1 MTIVDYYDGM
11 GEIIKDSGNPDV
23 FKISPSSI
31 QDFFIATPQYY
42 REQVEGE
49 ERTFK
54 GSTSTHLGTIVHHVA
69 ETTAFDPTAQV
80 SAAEVAA
87 YLTAIVDPEV
97 DIEKISELWPTMSSV
112 LITNTT
118 QNPDW
123 DIIAS
128 EDFKFKKLNDDV
140 YIGGTYDCL
149 RKDPAVNDGVCV
161 VDYKTAAT
169 KPQGISQKYRLQ
181 AYAYAWMLRES
192 GVKVTS
198 IELCFVTRPTKTLP
212 VRFFDF
218 KEFYT
223 DENHEYIGKILNLI
237 AKSVSA
243 YKHGDTELKQ
253 LLAQDFNITEKTA
266 SVAFPL

>member
-1 MTIVDYYDGM
+1 MAIADYYDGM
-11 GEIIKDSGNPDV
+11 EEIIKDSGNPGI

-31 QDFFIATPQYY
+31 QDFFSATSQYY

-49 ERTFK
+49 EKAFQ
-54 GSTSTHLGTIVHHVA
+54 GSTSTHLGTIVHHAA
-69 ETTAFDPTAQV
+69 EITAFDKGAQLLEKDVTAF
-80 SAAEVAA
+80 
-87 YLTAIVDPEV
+87 LDTIDDPEV
-97 DIEKISELWPTMSSV
+97 DFGKINELWPSMAFT
-112 LITNTT
+112 LIESTT
-118 QNPDW
+118 LNPSW

-128 EDFKFKKLNDDV
+128 EDFKYKKLNDDV

-161 VDYKTAAT
+161 VDYKTAST
-169 KPQGISQKYRLQ
+169 KPQGINQKYRLQ
-181 AYAYAWMLRES
+181 AYAYAWMLKES
-192 GVKVTS
+192 GINVTS

-218 KEFYT
+218 KEYYT

-243 YKHGDTELKQ
+243 YKNGDHELKQ
-253 LLAQDFNITEKTA
+253 LLAQDFNITAKTA